1 MVFLQDSSTAQEPF
15 GAMVSGWQEIN
26 SYWYYFYTVETNGHP
41 YGAMAKGWFT
51 VNDNEYYTEIDENSS
66 IPQGARQVGWRNFG
80 NSTKP
85 EWAFFNISSGICEVK
100 GQFSK
105 GCEHGKT
112 TYLDYKFKASVKPL
126 NYVYWGN
133 TYRERI
139 DEGVS
144 VWNNATDVVE
154 LVEVMNS
161 GVLYFYG
168 STLDNNYIA
177 VTKFVYNG
185 VEKNDPRNEKD
196 DWDGGTIYFNE
207 INEADVTAG
216 TVAHELGHI
225 LGLDHRDTDTSSIM
239 YTRIAST
246 NNKIPSKVDVSNV
259 EHLYK

>member
-1 MVFLQDSSTAQEPF
+1 
-15 GAMVSGWQEIN
+15 MVSGWQEIN

-207 INEADVTAG
+207 IN
-216 TVAHELGHI
+216 
-225 LGLDHRDTDTSSIM
+225 
-239 YTRIAST
+239 
-246 NNKIPSKVDVSNV
+246 
-259 EHLYK
+259 

>member
-1 MVFLQDSSTAQEPF
+1 MYKRQ
-15 GAMVSGWQEIN
+15 
-26 SYWYYFYTVETNGHP
+26 
-41 YGAMAKGWFT
+41 

-144 VWNNATDVVE
+144 VWNNATAVSYTHLDVYKRQV
-154 LVEVMNS
+154 
-161 GVLYFYG
+161 YG
-168 STLDNNYIA
+168 SVKIESA
-177 VTKFVYNG
+177 VKKRRG
-185 VEKNDPRNEKD
+185 
-196 DWDGGTIYFNE
+196 
-207 INEADVTAG
+207 
-216 TVAHELGHI
+216 
-225 LGLDHRDTDTSSIM
+225 
-239 YTRIAST
+239 
-246 NNKIPSKVDVSNV
+246 
-259 EHLYK
+259 